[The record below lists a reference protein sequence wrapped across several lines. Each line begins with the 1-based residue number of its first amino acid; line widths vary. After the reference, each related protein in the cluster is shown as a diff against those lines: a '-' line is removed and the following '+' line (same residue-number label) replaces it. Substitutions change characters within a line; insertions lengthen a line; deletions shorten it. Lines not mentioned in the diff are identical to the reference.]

1 MARQDQSGIY
11 KAIYFY
17 SSAITTE
24 LIWVIKAIAKAI
36 ISFED
41 LSDCDLYKALTRI
54 WIIQQTVYEYLSYIV
69 NYKV

>member
-41 LSDCDLYKALTRI
+41 LSDCDLLQGFNPNMNNPTNSI
-54 WIIQQTVYEYLSYIV
+54 
-69 NYKV
+69 